1 LGHCKG
7 QLGDFARRMKGRLGK
22 AEGITATAHKLARI
36 LFFMLTIKQNYD
48 EAKAFALT
56 PAKQARRVK
65 QFLAQAARL
74 GFQVVP
80 AT

>member
-1 LGHCKG
+1 
-7 QLGDFARRMKGRLGK
+7 MGRLGK

-36 LFFMLTIKQNYD
+36 IYSLLTTKQNYD

-56 PAKQARRVK
+56 PQKTARRIK
-65 QFLAQAARL
+65 QLLAQAQRL
-74 GFQVVP
+74 GLHLAS